1 MKKMMFAAVIAG
13 LASALAPAAAQDYG
27 YRHNHN
33 YARPEAPRAPE
44 APWAPRA
51 PREENESMQ
60 GFTPYKPVQPY
71 QGAKPLRHY
80 NIYTHQWE

>member
-1 MKKMMFAAVIAG
+1 MKKIMFMAVIAVLG
-13 LASALAPAAAQDYG
+13 GALVPAAAQDYG
-27 YRHNHN
+27 YRRNHN

-44 APWAPRA
+44 GPRA
-51 PREENESMQ
+51 PRENDSMQ

-71 QGAKPLRHY
+71 QGTKPLRHY